1 MTQPASRGIE
11 ATLAALDLSRDDET
25 PEESARRARED
36 AREETLPDGTLID
49 DEDIGEDGESVPLPQ
64 VLIPP
69 PVERAPKGRKE
80 SRSGTKL
87 AKSLADKMPGA
98 DKIKVYKRLEGR
110 RHFIQDFTIN
120 DLATFP
126 DAESFITRYIKP
138 KYKAGEYDLVGVDAL
153 GRESERGT
161 VRLIEDPSDNASET
175 TGVLQMAER
184 LFMEQR
190 KRDEDL
196 MKQTLSQQTSPLELL
211 QGVLKV
217 KKDLD
222 EETGGAAKVAAEGQ
236 NTMLTMM
243 MAMMQSNQQTM
254 MALLTKPKE
263 EDPLMKLILAKLI
276 DGGGMGGGGAMPLPP
291 PPPAEKKESVAE
303 LITALAAWQ
312 QATAPQGG
320 GDEDYKELLKTLV
333 LQSMQ
338 PKQDGLGGLSVKDV
352 IELVTKGGSKNDLQA
367 AVDNMALVMN
377 MAQNL
382 KQSTE
387 PGAAAGFFDALAALF
402 SNRDFAGSIAQ
413 TIRGKFDQRAVTEE
427 ERLKA
432 VKQRLDMEA
441 RLVDR
446 KRQQLEA
453 GSAPA
458 SEPSPRQQQAAQRQ
472 QQPAQQKTPPRAP
485 AQIPPL
491 PGNTYEH
498 VNAIVAA
505 TDEGGQVGK
514 TIGML
519 VYFGEYEGPW
529 KNYAERVLGL
539 IRDGQKREALQFM
552 APLFESLVQLKMLE
566 VEVAQSVLAAFDKHF
581 STVQEQLA
589 ELELAKDKAVTA
601 ENLTSP
607 PPNAAT
613 DEAAAKN
620 A

>member
-1 MTQPASRGIE
+1 MATENRGIE
-11 ATLAALDLSRDDET
+11 ATLNALDLSRDDET
-25 PEESARRARED
+25 PEESARRAREE
-36 AREETLPDGTLID
+36 AREEMLPDGTLID
-49 DEDIGEDGESVPLPQ
+49 EDDIGEDGEPTPLPQ

-69 PVERAPKGRKE
+69 PVERASKGRKE

-222 EETGGAAKVAAEGQ
+222 EETGGAAKAAAEGQ

-263 EDPLMKLILAKLI
+263 EDPLMKLILAKIL
-276 DGGGMGGGGAMPLPP
+276 DGGGLGGGGGALPP
-291 PPPAEKKESVAE
+291 PPPPPPAKESTAE
-303 LITALAAWQ
+303 LITALGAFMAAMQ
-312 QATAPQGG
+312 PSGG
-320 GDEDYKELLKTLV
+320 GDEDYKELVKTLL
-333 LQSMQ
+333 LQ
-338 PKQDGLGGLSVKDV
+338 PRDNGLGGLGIKDI
-352 IELVTKGGSKNDLQA
+352 IELISKSGGSKNDLQA

-413 TIRGKFDQRAVTEE
+413 TIRGKFDQRTVTEE

-441 RLVDR
+441 RLVER
-446 KRQQLEA
+446 KRQQLES

-458 SEPSPRQQQAAQRQ
+458 SAPSPRQQAAQQ
-472 QQPAQQKTPPRAP
+472 SQQPANGGAQSQQRVSVK
-485 AQIPPL
+485 IPPL
-491 PGNTYEH
+491 PSNTYQH
-498 VNAIVAA
+498 VNAIVMAKE
-505 TDEGGQVGK
+505 EGDQVGK

-519 VYFGEYEGPW
+519 IYFGENEGPW
-529 KNYAERVLGL
+529 KTYAERVLGL
-539 IRDGQKREALQFM
+539 IRDGQQREALQFLS
-552 APLFESLVQLKMLE
+552 PLFESLVQLQMLAPE
-566 VEVAQSVLAAFDKHF
+566 LAHTVLSAFDKHF
-581 STVQEQLA
+581 SVVQEQLA
-589 ELELAKDKAVTA
+589 ELTLAKDAEVTA
-601 ENLTSP
+601 EKFTSP
-607 PPNAAT
+607 PPNAAPE
-613 DEAAAKN
+613 EAPAGS
-620 A
+620 